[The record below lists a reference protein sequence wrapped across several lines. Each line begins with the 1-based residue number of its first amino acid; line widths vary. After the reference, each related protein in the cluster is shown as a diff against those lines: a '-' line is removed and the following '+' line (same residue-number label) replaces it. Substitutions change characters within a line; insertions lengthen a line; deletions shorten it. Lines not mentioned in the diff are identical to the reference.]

1 MLQRH
6 GNREAYGLTECLPA
20 LYMPMQAC
28 RTWSV
33 PPEAVLDHCKG
44 RLAPFKIPRYLE
56 YGETL
61 PMTDSAR
68 VQKQVVADGAA
79 DLRSRSYDRVDR
91 VWR

>member
-1 MLQRH
+1 M
-6 GNREAYGLTECLPA
+6 
-20 LYMPMQAC
+20 
-28 RTWSV
+28 

-79 DLRSRSYDRVDR
+79 DLRSRSYDRVDC